1 MRFLLRFIVC
11 LLCLWL
17 VRDTVPAAA
26 VPLLQEMPELRP
38 DSALV
43 ARKTALSF
51 DSIARHHPMLAQKP
65 LIYGIERPH
74 VNRDRTAD
82 FYLLVFLCLLLGL
95 IRLSNPRYFQALFRA
110 FWNPTLSNR
119 QLKEQ
124 LEHAT
129 IPNLLMNLFFA
140 MTAGA
145 YLFCIVRAFAP
156 QGNSRLAPTL
166 LLAALVSGVMLVYVA
181 KYLMIRFSGWAF
193 KIESMTDHYI
203 FNVFLINK
211 IVAVILVPF
220 VVLLAFSGP
229 TWVKPLIVVSAVL
242 VGLLLL
248 NRYTRSWQVFG
259 SFFQYSRFHFFTYLC
274 ASEILPLA
282 VLTKLL
288 MQGLLY

>member
-1 MRFLLRFIVC
+1 MKFLLRFIAC

-17 VRDTVPAAA
+17 IREPVPAVA

-51 DSIARHHPMLAQKP
+51 DSVLNHHPILAQRA
-65 LIYGIERPH
+65 LIYGIEQPH
-74 VNRDRTAD
+74 ISRDRTAD

-140 MTAGA
+140 MVAGA

-156 QGNSRLAPTL
+156 KGEARLAPSL
-166 LLAALVSGVMLVYVA
+166 LLVALVGGVIFVYLA
-181 KYLMIRFSGWAF
+181 KYLVIRFSGWAF
-193 KIESMTDHYI
+193 RIESMTDHYI

-220 VVLLAFSGP
+220 VVLLAFSA
-229 TWVKPLIVVSAVL
+229 TAWVKPLIVVSAVL

>member
-1 MRFLLRFIVC
+1 MRRFLHFLCICACFW
-11 LLCLWL
+11 LL
-17 VRDTVPAAA
+17 PAATSA
-26 VPLLQEMPELRP
+26 QPGSLLREFPELRP
-38 DSALV
+38 DGALV
-43 ARKTALSF
+43 AQRTARAM
-51 DSIARHHPMLAQKP
+51 DSVWAKHPVLLQKAVV
-65 LIYGIERPH
+65 YGIERPH
-74 VNRDRTAD
+74 VRMDRTAD
-82 FYLLVFLCLLLGL
+82 FYLLVFLCVLLGL

-119 QLKEQ
+119 QLREQ

-129 IPNLLMNLFFA
+129 VPNLLMNLFFA

-145 YLFCIVRAFAP
+145 YLYCVVRLFAP
-156 QGNSRLAPTL
+156 QSPSRLSSSL
-166 LLAALVSGVMLVYVA
+166 LLVSLMAGVVLVYLI
-181 KYLMIRFSGWAF
+181 KYLVIRFSGWAF
-193 KIESMTDHYI
+193 RIGSMTDHYI

-211 IVAVILVPF
+211 IIAVILVPF
-220 VVLLAFSGP
+220 VVLLAFSNP
-229 TWVKPLIVVSAVL
+229 QWVKPLVVVSMIL

-288 MQGLLY
+288 MQGLQY